1 MRCTGE
7 PPLLGRR
14 DRPGRAVQ
22 VGTGLHFDKYD
33 RVSAPGNQVYL
44 SAIAAV
50 TARKDAIALQNQEHR
65 SGVFRPMAQAESGAT
80 LIRGPTWTAAT
91 GSRIPHCFFNST
103 ARA

>member
-1 MRCTGE
+1 MRRTGK
-7 PPLLGRR
+7 PPLLSGR

-22 VGTGLHFDKYD
+22 VGPGLHFDKYD
-33 RVSAPGNQVYL
+33 RVSAPGDQVYL

-80 LIRGPTWTAAT
+80 LIGGPTWTAAT